1 MNNMGITESNIIK
14 ARSGRY
20 KDTEENRRLHRV
32 GQQYG
37 EKKEKVENDDNV
49 FLKYDLQSLKDASE
63 KMSDKI
69 NELEN
74 QLKQVSD
81 ESDKKEL
88 MEDLSKLK
96 ESSAKVLSAIS
107 QKEKQGVKFLRG
119 KDVGKRRKDQI
130 ETTGGAAKE
139 VDLSG
144 WDNETLTQAIDDSI
158 QTLEIYRTDLENAT
172 TDEERNTLINRIEK
186 QEKRLRSYQEEL
198 GKRGDKY
205 SKQEE
210 KYNEVKRF
218 MNSEEGAAT
227 VSKILNELKELPV
240 GAVISI
246 DSKEISKYGE
256 GYWISNGS
264 IIRDGHIVQKVLMS
278 KDGDFLIESL
288 PMDYIKEQEKK
299 HEETKKKAEKQG
311 RVYLG
316 EAPNSAKV
324 NLAKYLS
331 AKAKENIDRILG
343 QVIPTKSRA
352 ELATMYD
359 DAVKNFNEG
368 FDGMKKAARAN
379 MLYQI
384 LTILAALDNK
394 QGDEADIPLASNMS
408 KEEFADYIASER
420 GAARKAEMEAKM
432 EQIRAEHEQKLNA
445 LEEEATKAYKT
456 SGVDKVYVGD
466 GAMDMYWEG
475 GGSLAIQG
483 PSKWRPDQ
491 DFTVRVPGVG
501 SVYFNSEQARVF
513 SLAGELLTNTK
524 MKKQA
529 LDFLKKF
536 QDIIANTSK
545 MQKET
550 LTQYPDFSSDG
561 SGVRIE

>member
-1 MNNMGITESNIIK
+1 MGITESNIIK

-37 EKKEKVENDDNV
+37 EKKEKVESDENV

-130 ETTGGAAKE
+130 EATGNSVKE
-139 VDLSG
+139 VVDLSG
-144 WDNETLTQAIDDSI
+144 WDNVTLTQAIDDSI

-172 TDEERNTLINRIEK
+172 TDEERNTLINRIAR

-205 SKQEE
+205 LKQEE
-210 KYNEVKRF
+210 KSNEIKRF

-227 VSKILNELKELPV
+227 VSKILNELKGLPV

-246 DSKEISKYGE
+246 DGKEISKYSA
-256 GYWISNGS
+256 GYWISDGS
-264 IIRDGHIVQKVLMS
+264 KIRDGHVVQMVLMS
-278 KDGDFLIESL
+278 KDGNYLLESL
-288 PMDYIKEQEKK
+288 PQEELEKIDKEYEA
-299 HEETKKKAEKQG
+299 TKKKAEKQG

-316 EAPNSAKV
+316 EAPNSSKV

-343 QVIPTKSRA
+343 QIIPTKSRA
-352 ELATMYD
+352 ELIAMYD

-368 FDGMKKAARAN
+368 FDDMKKAARAN

-384 LTILAALDNK
+384 LTIKAALDGK
-394 QGDEADIPLASNMS
+394 QGDKADIPLASNMS

-524 MKKQA
+524 MKNQA
-529 LDFLKKF
+529 LDFLKKY
-536 QDIIANTSK
+536 QDLMANTSK
-545 MQKET
+545 TQRET
-550 LTQYPDFSSDG
+550 LAQYPDFSSDG
-561 SGVRIE
+561 TGVRIE

>member
-37 EKKEKVENDDNV
+37 EKKEKVESDGNV

-119 KDVGKRRKDQI
+119 EDVGKRRKDQI
-130 ETTGGAAKE
+130 ETTGGIAEE

-144 WDNETLTQAIDDSI
+144 WDNETLMEAIDDSI

-172 TDEERNTLINRIEK
+172 TDEERNTLINRIAR
-186 QEKRLRSYQEEL
+186 QEKRHKEYLKEYTGRGHKYLEQQEKL
-198 GKRGDKY
+198 KK
-205 SKQEE
+205 
-210 KYNEVKRF
+210 VKRF

-227 VSKILNELKELPV
+227 VSKILNELKGLPV

-246 DSKEISKYGE
+246 DGKEISKYSA
-256 GYWISNGS
+256 GYWISDGS
-264 IIRDGHIVQKVLMS
+264 KIRDGHVVQKVLMS
-278 KDGDFLIESL
+278 KDGNYLLESL
-288 PMDYIKEQEKK
+288 PQEELEKIDKEY
-299 HEETKKKAEKQG
+299 EETKKKAEKQG

-316 EAPNSAKV
+316 EAPNSSKV

-352 ELATMYD
+352 ELIAMYD

-368 FDGMKKAARAN
+368 FDDMKKAARAN

-384 LTILAALDNK
+384 LTIKAALDGK
-394 QGDEADIPLASNMS
+394 QGDKADIPLASNMS

-432 EQIRAEHEQKLNA
+432 EQIRAEHEQKVNA

-501 SVYFNSEQARVF
+501 SVYFNSEQAQVF

-545 MQKET
+545 TQRET
-550 LTQYPDFSSDG
+550 LAQYPDFSSDG
-561 SGVRIE
+561 TGVRIE

>member
-37 EKKEKVENDDNV
+37 GKKEKVESDGNV

-88 MEDLSKLK
+88 MGDLSKLK

-119 KDVGKRRKDQI
+119 KDAGKRRKDQI
-130 ETTGGAAKE
+130 EATGGAAKE
-139 VDLSG
+139 VDFKQKENVKELKDVEIKYNDYFNLDYDNIREINDFPYNFIHRVLNDLQESG
-144 WDNETLTQAIDDSI
+144 VQPNELKIGHKFRTNPGEAGDEMRSMAQNLLYDLGPDFSGKDKKRAKEVIEAAIWAKTFYSN
-158 QTLEIYRTDLENAT
+158 EK
-172 TDEERNTLINRIEK
+172 IEDA
-186 QEKRLRSYQEEL
+186 EKAAQEEL
-198 GKRGDKY
+198 EKIDKEY
-205 SKQEE
+205 
-210 KYNEVKRF
+210 
-218 MNSEEGAAT
+218 EG
-227 VSKILNELKELPV
+227 
-240 GAVISI
+240 
-246 DSKEISKYGE
+246 
-256 GYWISNGS
+256 
-264 IIRDGHIVQKVLMS
+264 
-278 KDGDFLIESL
+278 
-288 PMDYIKEQEKK
+288 
-299 HEETKKKAEKQG
+299 TKKKAEKQG

-316 EAPNSAKV
+316 EAPNSSKV

-331 AKAKENIDRILG
+331 AKAKESIDRILG

-352 ELATMYD
+352 ELIAMYD

-368 FDGMKKAARAN
+368 FDDMKKAARAN

-384 LTILAALDNK
+384 LTIKAALDGK
-394 QGDEADIPLASNMS
+394 QGDKADTPLASNMS

-445 LEEEATKAYKT
+445 LEEEATRAYKT

-501 SVYFNSEQARVF
+501 SVFFNSEQARVF

-529 LDFLKKF
+529 LDFLKKY
-536 QDIIANTSK
+536 QDIMANTSK
-545 MQKET
+545 TQRET
-550 LTQYPDFSSDG
+550 LAQYPDFSSDG
-561 SGVRIE
+561 MGVRIE

>member
-37 EKKEKVENDDNV
+37 EKKEKVESGDNV

-81 ESDKKEL
+81 ESDKKGL

-119 KDVGKRRKDQI
+119 KK
-130 ETTGGAAKE
+130 

-144 WDNETLTQAIDDSI
+144 WDLEELKEGIDDAK
-158 QTLEIYRTDLENAT
+158 QTIEIYKRDLEDAT
-172 TDEERNTLINRIEK
+172 SDEERNKYINRIERMRGRIK
-186 QEKRLRSYQEEL
+186 EYQAAIDKKL
-198 GKRGDKY
+198 GGDKY
-205 SKQEE
+205 DRAEQEFNAKKQ
-210 KYNEVKRF
+210 YLS
-218 MNSEEGAAT
+218 SEEGEKAVAR
-227 VSKILNELKELPV
+227 IGGELKGLPEGTTISV
-240 GAVISI
+240 DGKEYTKNGANHWVS
-246 DSKEISKYGE
+246 S
-256 GYWISNGS
+256 
-264 IIRDGHIVQKVLMS
+264 DGQSLPGGMVVNRILMS
-278 KDGDFLIESL
+278 KDGDYVVESMSEETL
-288 PMDYIKEQEKK
+288 KKIDKDHDEKK
-299 HEETKKKAEKQG
+299 DKAEKQG

-316 EAPNSAKV
+316 EAPNSSKV

-352 ELATMYD
+352 ELITMYD
-359 DAVKNFNEG
+359 DTVKNFNEG

-384 LTILAALDNK
+384 LTIKAALDGK
-394 QGDEADIPLASNMS
+394 QGDKADIPLASNMS
-408 KEEFADYIASER
+408 KEEFAEYLASEK
-420 GAARKAEMEAKM
+420 GAARKAEIEAKM
-432 EQIRAEHEQKLNA
+432 EVFRQEAMTRMDE
-445 LEEEATKAYKT
+445 LENKAVKAFSSMGVGYARIGHGRMELTFGEDGYGGRVTLYGPSRWEPNQEYMVGVASTGAVTPDADGAKAYIAAGKF
-456 SGVDKVYVGD
+456 
-466 GAMDMYWEG
+466 
-475 GGSLAIQG
+475 L
-483 PSKWRPDQ
+483 
-491 DFTVRVPGVG
+491 
-501 SVYFNSEQARVF
+501 SEAK
-513 SLAGELLTNTK
+513 L
-524 MKKQA
+524 KKEVLSMMAEYGKIENDVSEKQKQ
-529 LDFLKKF
+529 FLK
-536 QDIIANTSK
+536 
-545 MQKET
+545 
-550 LTQYPDFSSDG
+550 QYPDFSSDG
-561 SGVRIE
+561 TGVRIE

>member
-1 MNNMGITESNIIK
+1 MNNMGITEQNIIK
-14 ARSGRY
+14 ARTGRY
-20 KDTEENRRLHRV
+20 KDNEENRRLHRV

-37 EKKEKVENDDNV
+37 EKKEKTESGDNV

-69 NELEN
+69 NELKN

-88 MEDLSKLK
+88 MEDLNKLK
-96 ESSAKVLSAIS
+96 ESNSKVLSAIS

-130 ETTGGAAKE
+130 EATGGAAKE
-139 VDLSG
+139 VDFKQKENVKELK
-144 WDNETLTQAIDDSI
+144 DV
-158 QTLEIYRTDLENAT
+158 EI
-172 TDEERNTLINRIEK
+172 
-186 QEKRLRSYQEEL
+186 
-198 GKRGDKY
+198 
-205 SKQEE
+205 
-210 KYNEVKRF
+210 KYNDYFNLDYDNIREINDFPYNFIHRVL
-218 MNSEEGAAT
+218 NDLQESG
-227 VSKILNELKELPV
+227 VQPNELKIGHKFRTNPGEAGDEMRSMAQNLLYDLGPDFS
-240 GAVISI
+240 GKDKERAKEVIEAAIWAKTFYSNEKI
-246 DSKEISKYGE
+246 EDAEKAAQGDIEKIEKEYE
-256 GYWISNGS
+256 A
-264 IIRDGHIVQKVLMS
+264 
-278 KDGDFLIESL
+278 
-288 PMDYIKEQEKK
+288 
-299 HEETKKKAEKQG
+299 TKKKAKKQG

-316 EAPNSAKV
+316 EAPNSSKV

-331 AKAKENIDRILG
+331 AKAKENIDRIMG

-352 ELATMYD
+352 ELADMYD
-359 DAVKNFNEG
+359 NTVKNFNEE
-368 FDGMKKAARAN
+368 FDNMKKSARAN

-384 LTILAALDNK
+384 LTIKAALDGK
-394 QGDEADIPLASNMS
+394 QGDKADIPLASDMS
-408 KEEFADYIASER
+408 KEEFADYIASEK

-445 LEEEATKAYKT
+445 LEEEATKAYKS

-501 SVYFNSEQARVF
+501 SVFFNSEQAQVF
-513 SLAGELLTNTK
+513 NLAGELLTNTK

-536 QDIIANTSK
+536 QDIMANTSK
-545 MQKET
+545 IQRET

-561 SGVRIE
+561 TGVRIE

>member
-1 MNNMGITESNIIK
+1 MNNMGITEQNIIK
-14 ARSGRY
+14 ARTGRY
-20 KDTEENRRLHRV
+20 KDNEENRRLHRV

-37 EKKEKVENDDNV
+37 EKKEKTESGDNV

-69 NELEN
+69 NELKN

-88 MEDLSKLK
+88 MEDLNKLK
-96 ESSAKVLSAIS
+96 ELSAKVLSAIS

-119 KDVGKRRKDQI
+119 KVPDKRRKDQI

-139 VDLSG
+139 S
-144 WDNETLTQAIDDSI
+144 
-158 QTLEIYRTDLENAT
+158 
-172 TDEERNTLINRIEK
+172 
-186 QEKRLRSYQEEL
+186 
-198 GKRGDKY
+198 DKY
-205 SKQEE
+205 LKQEE
-210 KYNEVKRF
+210 EYNEVKQF
-218 MNSEEGAAT
+218 MDSEEGVAT
-227 VSKILNELKELPV
+227 VSKILNELKGLPV

-246 DSKEISKYGE
+246 DGKEISKYGE
-256 GYWISNGS
+256 GSWVSDGS
-264 IIRDGHIVQKVLMS
+264 KIMDGHVVQKILMS
-278 KDGDFLIESL
+278 KDGDYLLESL
-288 PMDYIKEQEKK
+288 PQEELEKINKEY
-299 HEETKKKAEKQG
+299 EEAKKKAEKQG

-316 EAPNSAKV
+316 EAPNSSKV

-331 AKAKENIDRILG
+331 AKAKENIDRIMG

-352 ELATMYD
+352 ELADMYD
-359 DAVKNFNEG
+359 NTVKNFNEE
-368 FDGMKKAARAN
+368 FDNMKKSARAN

-384 LTILAALDNK
+384 LTIKAALDGK
-394 QGDEADIPLASNMS
+394 QGDKADIPLASDMS
-408 KEEFADYIASER
+408 KEEFADYIASEK

-445 LEEEATKAYKT
+445 LEEEATKAYKL

-501 SVYFNSEQARVF
+501 SVFFNSEQAHVF
-513 SLAGELLTNTK
+513 NLAGELLTNTK

-536 QDIIANTSK
+536 QDIMANTSK
-545 MQKET
+545 IQRET

-561 SGVRIE
+561 TGVRIE